1 MGDGALAV
9 AYHKVEDGR
18 VALLHTDVPQER
30 SGQGYGSRLA
40 HGVFEALR
48 RDGKRVIAKCPLY
61 PPTPPAPRVRRAP
74 RWLIADGPN
83 VGAHSA
89 FGRRYPCLSNACPK
103 GISNFVGCVRSSG
116 LLDRPST
123 AAAST
128 LIEAIAPARRAAR
141 GQQRSSP

>member
-1 MGDGALAV
+1 MPLGDGALAV

-89 FGRRYPCLSNACPK
+89 WTTIPHDYRMHVQREFLISSAVSDLRVCSTGRAP
-103 GISNFVGCVRSSG
+103 
-116 LLDRPST
+116 RPH
-123 AAAST
+123 
-128 LIEAIAPARRAAR
+128 RH
-141 GQQRSSP
+141 